1 MSVLTIVIPAKN
13 EARLIERALTAIDRQ
28 EMVVDGSFE
37 TIVFANDCTDDT
49 AECARAFA
57 RDHPAARIS
66 VIEGRLP
73 AREAHIGRARRTVMD
88 AAAERF
94 ALRGV
99 DGIIASTD
107 ADTVVD
113 RRWVATT
120 IRAMRDVDAVA
131 GRITLLPDDEAAMS
145 IALRSAYERDGEYYR
160 TVARLEATLDPL
172 WWDPAPRHADH
183 FGGSFAVRTTTYSR
197 VGGVPVVACLEDV
210 ALYEALLRA
219 DARVRHA
226 GEVRVQTSGRT
237 NARVTGG
244 YATHLADLETL
255 RDWHVPDPRKTIAL
269 VRARAELR
277 RCWTLGEEARA
288 SHLLGTLL
296 GLCASDIQ
304 SGLDRSL
311 PFGENWHRLATR
323 AAEHGTAYSAVPA
336 AEALAA
342 LRAEIDA
349 ENAVEATRKSE
360 ASGAG

>member
-1 MSVLTIVIPAKN
+1 MSGLTIVIPAKN
-13 EARLIERALTAIDRQ
+13 EALLIERALTAIAHQ
-28 EMVVDGSFE
+28 EMVVDGSFD
-37 TIVFANDCTDDT
+37 TIVFANDCSDDT
-49 AECARAFA
+49 AARARAFA
-57 RDHPAARIS
+57 RQHPAARIS

-73 AREAHIGRARRTVMD
+73 AGEAHIGRARRTVMD

-94 ALRGV
+94 AVRGV

-113 RRWVATT
+113 RRWVAETM
-120 IRAMRDVDAVA
+120 RAMRDVDAVA
-131 GRITLLPDDEAAMS
+131 GRITLLPDDEAALS
-145 IALRSAYERDGEYYR
+145 SALRDAYERDGDYYR
-160 TVARLEATLDPL
+160 TVACLEATLDPM

-183 FGGSFAVRTTTYSR
+183 FGGSFAVRATAYVR

-226 GEVRVQTSGRT
+226 SEVRVQTSGRT
-237 NARVTGG
+237 IARVTGG

-277 RCWTLGEEARA
+277 RSRTLRDEARA
-288 SHLLGTLL
+288 TQRIATFL
-296 GLCASDIQ
+296 GLRESDVRDV
-304 SGLDRSL
+304 LDRSL
-311 PFGENWHRLATR
+311 PVGENWHRLARR
-323 AAEHGTAYSAVPA
+323 AAEHGYAYSAVPA

-342 LRAEIDA
+342 LRAEIAA